1 MKKIIFICLFFFS
14 ANFIYSQETDFK
26 PSGKVWGLVFGDY
39 FYKISGGD
47 SLASPTEYSHISK
60 DYNAFEFRRIYLG
73 FDYNIS
79 PKFSSEFIASYE
91 GGDLTSNSNRTFF
104 VKDANLKWKEI
115 FDRSDLVVGLM
126 ATPSFLLSERVWG
139 YRSIEKTIMDMRGTA
154 SSRDIGVS
162 LRGFFD
168 EGKFYGYNVTIGN
181 GRGTRLENNKYKKFY
196 SLLYAYFLE
205 KKLLADFYFD
215 FEPQSTNLNKIT
227 YKGFMGYQTEK
238 FAAGVEIFQQ
248 ENVFS
253 SSGPTVK
260 SRGIMS
266 FINGE
271 IIKDRLRFF
280 GRFDYF
286 DPHTD
291 YNLGY
296 KENFITAGLDIM
308 PDKNVHFMPN
318 IWVNTFNKKS
328 EFDPARDSDIVGR
341 LTFFYTYR

>member
-1 MKKIIFICLFFFS
+1 MKKLILICILLLS
-14 ANFIYSQETDFK
+14 VNSVYSQPAEDFK

-39 FYKISGGD
+39 FYKIGGD
-47 SLASPTEYSHISK
+47 TTPQQTEYSRYMK
-60 DYNAFEFRRIYLG
+60 DFNAFEFRRIYLG

-91 GGDLTSNSNRTFF
+91 GGDLTSNSNRTFL

-126 ATPSFLLSERVWG
+126 ATPSFSLSERIWG
-139 YRSIEKTIMDMRGTA
+139 YRSIEKTIMDMRGIA

-168 EGKFYGYNVTIGN
+168 EGKFYGYNIMIGN
-181 GRGTRLENNKYKKFY
+181 GRGTRLENNKYKKYY

-215 FEPQSTNLNKIT
+215 FEPQSHNQNKIT

-238 FAAGVEIFQQ
+238 FSAGVEIFQQ
-248 ENVFS
+248 ESISTS
-253 SSGPTVK
+253 SAPTRK
-260 SRGIMS
+260 SRGVMS

-271 IIKDRLRFF
+271 IIKERLRFF
-280 GRFDYF
+280 GRFDYYN
-286 DPHTD
+286 PHTD
-291 YNLGY
+291 LTSGYN
-296 KENFITAGLDIM
+296 ENFITAGLDIM

-318 IWVNTFNKKS
+318 IWVNIFNKKN
-328 EFDPARDSDIVGR
+328 EFDPDRDADIVGR